1 MACSATVPP
10 SRLARVLP
18 LALAA
23 CRPGTSPVTPP
34 ADAAKPNP
42 AAQPVT
48 SDPPPPPIST
58 PPPTASPPS
67 PAGPA
72 TAASPSTTG
81 TASTAATST
90 TSPSTASTAAPPTT
104 ASPSTTSPSTA
115 STAAPPTTTGASTS
129 TASSS
134 TTTSSAPCE
143 PLDRGVLRRRHPFL
157 GRTLA
162 QLEDRGGHLV
172 CGSGLVWQLRFGTL
186 CGDLASFHE
195 LVTVELRAGKVR
207 RVWTRER
214 YNSGWCGGF

>member
-104 ASPSTTSPSTA
+104 
-115 STAAPPTTTGASTS
+115 TGASTS

-134 TTTSSAPCE
+134 ATTSSAPCE